1 MINSFNDIKDL
12 DKLNEALNKNELPL
26 NIRKQLQK
34 INTCVWNY
42 GKYIEAFKQNVLDTY
57 QLSRVIMRENIENHE
72 ITEKEDIDLDEKL
85 KNEELLSLGM
95 LGKILLEGNPQ
106 TSNIGIIS

>member
-1 MINSFNDIKDL
+1 
-12 DKLNEALNKNELPL
+12 
-26 NIRKQLQK
+26 
-34 INTCVWNY
+34 
-42 GKYIEAFKQNVLDTY
+42 
-57 QLSRVIMRENIENHE
+57 MRENIESHE

-106 TSNIGIIS
+106 TSNIGI